1 VFCYNTPSG
10 FFSFKALD
18 AGSKIILAAARHII
32 LACISV
38 IITRAIEAAPFRYV
52 TAITGGASNQGQQ
65 SKQPERESRR
75 TDTMK
80 RDLNYA
86 GEKVRANVAEMAE
99 KARDISNKVKE
110 QWGDSYRDLEQGVN
124 RAKKAGER
132 SLEDA
137 RAQIKD
143 KPITAVATVGI
154 AAFAIGL
161 FAGLLLGRKTKD

>member
-1 VFCYNTPSG
+1 
-10 FFSFKALD
+10 
-18 AGSKIILAAARHII
+18 
-32 LACISV
+32 
-38 IITRAIEAAPFRYV
+38 
-52 TAITGGASNQGQQ
+52 
-65 SKQPERESRR
+65 
-75 TDTMK
+75 MK

-124 RAKKAGER
+124 RAREAGER

-154 AAFAIGL
+154 ATFAIGL
-161 FAGLLLGRKTKD
+161 FVGLLLGRKTKD